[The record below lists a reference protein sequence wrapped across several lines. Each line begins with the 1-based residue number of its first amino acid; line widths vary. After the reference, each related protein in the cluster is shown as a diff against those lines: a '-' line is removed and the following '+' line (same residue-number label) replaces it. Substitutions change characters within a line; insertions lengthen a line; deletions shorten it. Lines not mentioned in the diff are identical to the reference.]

1 MKLKEKIEAARKRVK
16 ELFILIEDWNL
27 KDLENEIKAGNWGDT
42 NYDHE
47 NIDNVQYLT
56 DAEFAAVSFHILELQ
71 DGTKTERAVPDEL
84 IKILLNEVS
93 NWQKKQLNKKLKQ

>member
-1 MKLKEKIEAARKRVK
+1 MNLKEKIEAAQKRVK
-16 ELFILIEDWNL
+16 ELFILIEDWNI
-27 KDLENEIKAGNWGDT
+27 KDLENEIESGDWGDP

-47 NIDNVQYLT
+47 NIDNVKYLT

-71 DGTKTERAVPDEL
+71 DKTKTERAVPDEL

-93 NWQKKQLNKKLKQ
+93 NWQKKQLNKQF

>member
-27 KDLENEIKAGNWGDT
+27 KDLENEIKAGNLGDT

-47 NIDNVQYLT
+47 NIDNVKYLT
-56 DAEFAAVSFHILELQ
+56 DAELAAVSFHILELQ
-71 DGTKTERAVPDEL
+71 DGTKTERAVPDQL

-93 NWQKKQLNKKLKQ
+93 NWQKKQLNKQF

>member
-27 KDLENEIKAGNWGDT
+27 KDLENEIQAGDWGDT
-42 NYDHE
+42 NYDPE

-93 NWQKKQLNKKLKQ
+93 NWQKKQLNKKLEQ